1 MRKIQYVNQNNVSI
15 EFYLDPFLITALDGL
30 DMATLTLQEQKSPF
44 QDGSVQIDRL
54 FEPREISMTFVTI
67 APNDFLLINQYKRQ
81 IMSVLNP
88 KLGQGTLVYT
98 NDFGSWK
105 TTATAEG
112 PVFANKDY
120 SVPNQ
125 SGKLIFYCNDPYWY
139 ETVEQSISMQTIGG
153 NLTFP
158 MTFPAGGVTLGNYIQ
173 ITPSVQNLG
182 DWTTPVKITF
192 QNACTNPKMTKTTT
206 GEYIRLIKTMVA
218 GDVITIDTTPGNK
231 TVYFTPN
238 GGATVNGINLL
249 DTASTFFSL
258 DPGINTLTFTDDVS
272 STTRQCFVK
281 WTNRYIGV

>member
-1 MRKIQYVNQNNVSI
+1 VRKIQYVNQNNVSI

-158 MTFPAGGVTLGNYIQ
+158 MTFPAGGVTLGTYIQ
-173 ITPSVQNLG
+173 ITQSVQNLG

-231 TVYFTPN
+231 TVYLSSVLGPL
-238 GGATVNGINLL
+238 AT
-249 DTASTFFSL
+249 
-258 DPGINTLTFTDDVS
+258 
-272 STTRQCFVK
+272 
-281 WTNRYIGV
+281 